1 MNTEDQHRDQ
11 PEETFSNSAPAGP
24 GTGRT
29 GETGSGGQGG
39 EGAGGQ
45 GASGAGDQGASG
57 APSSPA
63 ASGAGD
69 HGASG
74 TPASP
79 AAAHGRG
86 ERGNGRRPTMKQ
98 VAAVA
103 GVSLATV
110 SRVINGGPSVRP
122 DLAARVNDAVE
133 LLGYRHNH
141 TASSLRRADR
151 LSATIGLIFEDVAN
165 PFFSAVHRGVEDV
178 ARERGVL
185 TLAGSSDEQPER
197 ERELAE
203 SLSARRV
210 DGLIIAPAAT
220 DHSYLQRDRAAGVAL
235 VFVDRPAS
243 FIDADV
249 VLTDNAGGATTAVSH
264 LIAHG
269 HRRIAFLGDRPELHT
284 ASERLRGYRDALARH
299 GIREEVKLIRSA
311 YDRPYDLVREL
322 LLVDD
327 PPTALFTSQNLI
339 TIAAVRAIHDLG
351 LQRTIAH
358 VGFDDVALADVV
370 EPGLTVVAQ
379 DPRALGRSAAELLF
393 SRLDGYEGAS
403 RRVTHPVTLIERGSG
418 ELRAGRGQ

>member
-1 MNTEDQHRDQ
+1 MNTDDQEQETRQ
-11 PEETFSNSAPAGP
+11 ETFSNTESAGAGQP
-24 GTGRT
+24 HA
-29 GETGSGGQGG
+29 
-39 EGAGGQ
+39 GAGG
-45 GASGAGDQGASG
+45 A
-57 APSSPA
+57 
-63 ASGAGD
+63 
-69 HGASG
+69 
-74 TPASP
+74 
-79 AAAHGRG
+79 
-86 ERGNGRRPTMKQ
+86 NGRRPTMKQ

-110 SRVINGGPSVRP
+110 SRVVNGGPTVRP
-122 DLAARVNDAVE
+122 DLAARVNEAVE

-151 LSATIGLIFEDVAN
+151 LSASIGLIFEDVAN

-185 TLAGSSDEQPER
+185 TFAASSDELPER

-249 VLTDNAGGATTAVSH
+249 VLTDNAGGARAAVTH
-264 LIAHG
+264 LIEHG
-269 HRRIAFLGDRPELHT
+269 HKRIAFLGDRPELHT

-299 GIREEVKLIRSA
+299 GVREEVALIRGA
-311 YDRPYDLVREL
+311 NERAHDVVTEL
-322 LLVDD
+322 LTSHD
-327 PPTALFTSQNLI
+327 PPTAVFTSQNLI

-351 LQRTIAH
+351 LQRKIAH

-370 EPGLTVVAQ
+370 EPGLTVMAQ
-379 DPRALGRSAAELLF
+379 DPWALGRSAAELLF
-393 SRLDGYEGAS
+393 SRLDGYDGSS
-403 RRVTHPVTLIERGSG
+403 RRVVHPTTLIQRGSG
-418 ELRAGRGQ
+418 ELRPGGRR

>member
-1 MNTEDQHRDQ
+1 MNTGDHEQEIRQ
-11 PEETFSNSAPAGP
+11 ETFSNEEGSGAERPRPDADHVGP
-24 GTGRT
+24 GAERPRPDADHVGPGAVHLDPGAEHPRP
-29 GETGSGGQGG
+29 
-39 EGAGGQ
+39 GAGG
-45 GASGAGDQGASG
+45 
-57 APSSPA
+57 
-63 ASGAGD
+63 
-69 HGASG
+69 
-74 TPASP
+74 
-79 AAAHGRG
+79 
-86 ERGNGRRPTMKQ
+86 GNGRRPTMKQ

-110 SRVINGGPSVRP
+110 SRVINGGPTVRP
-122 DLAARVNDAVE
+122 DLAARVNEAVE

-151 LSATIGLIFEDVAN
+151 LSASIGLIFEDVAN

-185 TLAGSSDEQPER
+185 TFAASSDELPER

-249 VLTDNAGGATTAVSH
+249 VLTDNTGGARAAVTH
-264 LIAHG
+264 LIEHG
-269 HRRIAFLGDRPELHT
+269 HKRIAYLGDRPELHT

-299 GIREEVKLIRSA
+299 GIREEVALIRGANERS
-311 YDRPYDLVREL
+311 YEVVTEVLTSH
-322 LLVDD
+322 D

-339 TIAAVRAIHDLG
+339 TIAAVRAIHALG
-351 LQRTIAH
+351 LQRKIAH

-370 EPGLTVVAQ
+370 EPGLTVMAQ
-379 DPRALGRSAAELLF
+379 DPFALGRSAAELLF
-393 SRLDGYEGAS
+393 SRLDGYDGPS
-403 RRVTHPVTLIERGSG
+403 RRVVHPTTLIERGSG
-418 ELRAGRGQ
+418 ELPPGGER